1 MAKINNIS
9 NSLFDS
15 ILPVFGQAGNNL
27 PVWNEGQKMFISSE
41 YESASGNRYY
51 KGLRFC
57 EQLAIVETVGL
68 YHTWTYIDS
77 VEIYA
82 FNGKQPKLIGKRQ
95 FEKRFYNTAEIKV
108 DVEQMVQE
116 YFRGQLKI
124 QNVTLSEARV
134 EEEAKSVVERCY
146 KSFLSEE
153 YGTRLQNMI
162 PLLCAENQ

>member
-1 MAKINNIS
+1 MAKIGNVANT
-9 NSLFDS
+9 LFDS
-15 ILPVFGQAGNNL
+15 ILPTYGNAGNNL

-41 YESASGNRYY
+41 YESTSGNRYY

-68 YHTWTYIDS
+68 YHTWTYIDG

-82 FNGKQPKLIGKRQ
+82 FNGNKPKLVGKRQ
-95 FEKRFYNTAEIKV
+95 YEKRFYNTTEIKA

-116 YFRGQLKI
+116 YLHGQLKI
-124 QNVTLSEARV
+124 QNVNIPAIRI
-134 EEEAKSVVERCY
+134 EEEAKSVVERSY
-146 KSFLSEE
+146 KSFLSED
-153 YGTRLQNMI
+153 YSTHMQNMI